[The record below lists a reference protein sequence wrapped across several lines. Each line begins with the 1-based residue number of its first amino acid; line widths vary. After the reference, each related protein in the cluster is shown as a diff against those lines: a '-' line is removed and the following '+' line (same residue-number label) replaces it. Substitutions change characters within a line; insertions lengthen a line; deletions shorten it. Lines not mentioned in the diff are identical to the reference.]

1 MRVQRIYTYGMH
13 CTNVNAEEYLCTSLL
28 HDTFI
33 MSYHY
38 AYNIKVFAPC
48 SLMKTSTEVK
58 DFVMLHK
65 ANLCKF
71 RQPVDILLDLSHM
84 KYSADNS
91 NAELLQQRCRGD
103 NRRSR
108 QGNAPDEDA
117 DRSVI
122 ER

>member
-1 MRVQRIYTYGMH
+1 
-13 CTNVNAEEYLCTSLL
+13 
-28 HDTFI
+28 
-33 MSYHY
+33 
-38 AYNIKVFAPC
+38 
-48 SLMKTSTEVK
+48 
-58 DFVMLHK
+58 MLHK

-103 NRRSR
+103 ITRSR
-108 QGNAPDEDA
+108 QGNPPDEDA